1 MISLPSRC
9 PISFLG
15 WVLLTTAVGAPDC
28 VAQVEV
34 TIEGG
39 VHAARLDR
47 PERALEEPARGV
59 SLQGAAGEA
68 TTFGLR
74 LNGPIHGRLY
84 LDGGVAWSRN
94 TSAQGT
100 VGPGMPKFETHA
112 VFTSVTVQARLTAPD
127 ARLDLRAGAGPA
139 LILHGGTGASLLAR
153 QADLGALLATGTGF
167 SLDGRLALRLDAQ
180 EYLFSSRFAD
190 AYTPWWIGAPTQPA
204 GARFRHEFALLV
216 GVSWRTH

>member
-1 MISLPSRC
+1 MISLPRPQPMSL
-9 PISFLG
+9 LG
-15 WVLLTTAVGAPDC
+15 YVVLITAVVAPDC

-74 LNGPIHGRLY
+74 LNGPIRGRLY

-94 TSAQGT
+94 TSAQGS
-100 VGPGMPKFETHA
+100 VGPGMPRFEIHT
-112 VFTSVTVQARLTAPD
+112 VFTSATVQARLTAPD

-153 QADLGALLATGTGF
+153 QADLGALLAIGTGF
-167 SLDGRLALRLDAQ
+167 SLDGRLGLRVDAH
-180 EYLFSSRFAD
+180 EYLFSSQFTD
-190 AYTPWWIGAPTQPA
+190 AYTPAWIGAPTQPA

-216 GVSWRTH
+216 GISWRTH